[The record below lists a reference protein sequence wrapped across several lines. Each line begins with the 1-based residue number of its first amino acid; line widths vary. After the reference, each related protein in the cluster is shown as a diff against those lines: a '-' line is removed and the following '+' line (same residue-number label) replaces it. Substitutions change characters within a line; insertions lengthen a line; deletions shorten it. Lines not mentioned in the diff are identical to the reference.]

1 MDKALRGQGCV
12 MKRQKKADGGAMRDM
27 PENLKEYSEIRRQLE
42 DKKVN
47 KNVDQKKRS
56 IDNLRSIIE
65 DKTILI
71 NREQVEEKDQDINR
85 KIIWLTKIN
94 FLKVQKIKKNLNS

>member
-1 MDKALRGQGCV
+1 MDKALRGQGCI
-12 MKRQKKADGGAMRDM
+12 MKRQKKSTGGAMRDVS
-27 PENLKEYSEIRRQLE
+27 ENLKKYLE

-56 IDNLRSIIE
+56 IDNLKSIIE

-71 NREQVEEKDQDINR
+71 NREER
-85 KIIWLTKIN
+85 KRPKH
-94 FLKVQKIKKNLNS
+94 K

>member
-1 MDKALRGQGCV
+1 MDKALRGQGCI
-12 MKRQKKADGGAMRDM
+12 MKRQKKSNGGAMRDM
-27 PENLKEYSEIRRQLE
+27 PENLKEYLE

-56 IDNLRSIIE
+56 IDNLKSIIE

-71 NREQVEEKDQDINR
+71 NREER
-85 KIIWLTKIN
+85 KRPKH
-94 FLKVQKIKKNLNS
+94 K

>member
-1 MDKALRGQGCV
+1 MSKAMRGYGCV

-27 PENLKEYSEIRRQLE
+27 PENLKEYLE

-71 NREQVEEKDQDINR
+71 NIEQVRR
-85 KIIWLTKIN
+85 KRPRHK
-94 FLKVQKIKKNLNS
+94 

>member
-1 MDKALRGQGCV
+1 MDKALRGQGCI
-12 MKRQKKADGGAMRDM
+12 MKRQKKSSGGAMRDM
-27 PENLKEYSEIRRQLE
+27 PENLKEYLE

-56 IDNLRSIIE
+56 IDNLKSIIE

-71 NREQVEEKDQDINR
+71 NRER
-85 KIIWLTKIN
+85 KRPKH
-94 FLKVQKIKKNLNS
+94 K

>member
-1 MDKALRGQGCV
+1 MDKALRGQGCI
-12 MKRQKKADGGAMRDM
+12 MKRQKKSGGGAMRDM
-27 PENLKEYSEIRRQLE
+27 PENLKEYLE

-56 IDNLRSIIE
+56 IDNLKSIIE

-71 NREQVEEKDQDINR
+71 NREKLRR
-85 KIIWLTKIN
+85 KPKH
-94 FLKVQKIKKNLNS
+94 K

>member
-27 PENLKEYSEIRRQLE
+27 PENLKEYLE

-47 KNVDQKKRS
+47 KSVDQKNRPTDYERKRP
-56 IDNLRSIIE
+56 RH
-65 DKTILI
+65 K
-71 NREQVEEKDQDINR
+71 
-85 KIIWLTKIN
+85 
-94 FLKVQKIKKNLNS
+94 

>member
-42 DKKVN
+42 DEKVN

-71 NREQVEEKDQDINR
+71 NREQVRR
-85 KIIWLTKIN
+85 KRPRHK
-94 FLKVQKIKKNLNS
+94 

>member
-1 MDKALRGQGCV
+1 MDKALRGQGCI
-12 MKRQKKADGGAMRDM
+12 MKRQKKSSGGAMRDM
-27 PENLKEYSEIRRQLE
+27 PENLKEYLE

-56 IDNLRSIIE
+56 IDNLKSIIE

-71 NREQVEEKDQDINR
+71 NREKLR
-85 KIIWLTKIN
+85 KRPKH
-94 FLKVQKIKKNLNS
+94 K

>member
-1 MDKALRGQGCV
+1 MDKALRGQGCI
-12 MKRQKKADGGAMRDM
+12 MKRQKKSGGGAMRDM
-27 PENLKEYSEIRRQLE
+27 PENLKEYLE

-71 NREQVEEKDQDINR
+71 NREKLR
-85 KIIWLTKIN
+85 RTPKHK
-94 FLKVQKIKKNLNS
+94 

>member
-1 MDKALRGQGCV
+1 MSKAMRGYGCV

-27 PENLKEYSEIRRQLE
+27 PENLKEYLE

-71 NREQVEEKDQDINR
+71 NRERVRR
-85 KIIWLTKIN
+85 KPKH
-94 FLKVQKIKKNLNS
+94 K

>member
-1 MDKALRGQGCV
+1 MDKALRGQGCI
-12 MKRQKKADGGAMRDM
+12 MKRQKKSIGGAMRDVS
-27 PENLKEYSEIRRQLE
+27 ENLKEYLE

-56 IDNLRSIIE
+56 IDNLKSIID

-71 NREQVEEKDQDINR
+71 NREER
-85 KIIWLTKIN
+85 KRPKH
-94 FLKVQKIKKNLNS
+94 K

>member
-65 DKTILI
+65 TPKRKRPIHKS
-71 NREQVEEKDQDINR
+71 NINR
-85 KIIWLTKIN
+85 KK
-94 FLKVQKIKKNLNS
+94 

>member
-1 MDKALRGQGCV
+1 MDKALRGQGCI
-12 MKRQKKADGGAMRDM
+12 MKRQKKSSGGAMRDM
-27 PENLKEYSEIRRQLE
+27 PENLKEYLE

-56 IDNLRSIIE
+56 IDTLQSITE

-71 NREQVEEKDQDINR
+71 NREKLR
-85 KIIWLTKIN
+85 RTPKHK
-94 FLKVQKIKKNLNS
+94 

>member
-27 PENLKEYSEIRRQLE
+27 PENLKEYLE

-71 NREQVEEKDQDINR
+71 NRERVRR
-85 KIIWLTKIN
+85 KPKH
-94 FLKVQKIKKNLNS
+94 K

>member
-1 MDKALRGQGCV
+1 MDKALRGQGCI
-12 MKRQKKADGGAMRDM
+12 MKRQKKSGGGAMRDM
-27 PENLKEYSEIRRQLE
+27 PENLKKYLE

-71 NREQVEEKDQDINR
+71 NREKSR
-85 KIIWLTKIN
+85 RTPKHK
-94 FLKVQKIKKNLNS
+94 

>member
-27 PENLKEYSEIRRQLE
+27 PENLKEYLE
-42 DKKVN
+42 DRKPSALRPYTRQKGRNTFEVNPKKYDE
-47 KNVDQKKRS
+47 KG
-56 IDNLRSIIE
+56 NLRSIIE

-71 NREQVEEKDQDINR
+71 NREQVRR
-85 KIIWLTKIN
+85 KRPRHK
-94 FLKVQKIKKNLNS
+94 

>member
-27 PENLKEYSEIRRQLE
+27 PENLKEYLE

-65 DKTILI
+65 TPKRKRPIHKS
-71 NREQVEEKDQDINR
+71 NINR
-85 KIIWLTKIN
+85 KK
-94 FLKVQKIKKNLNS
+94 

>member
-1 MDKALRGQGCV
+1 MDKALRGQGCI

-27 PENLKEYSEIRRQLE
+27 PENLKEYLE

-56 IDNLRSIIE
+56 IDTIRSIIE
-65 DKTILI
+65 TPK
-71 NREQVEEKDQDINR
+71 R
-85 KIIWLTKIN
+85 KRPKH
-94 FLKVQKIKKNLNS
+94 K

>member
-1 MDKALRGQGCV
+1 MDKALRGQGCI
-12 MKRQKKADGGAMRDM
+12 MKRQKKSGGGAMRNM
-27 PENLKEYSEIRRQLE
+27 PENLKEYLE

-65 DKTILI
+65 DKTTLI
-71 NREQVEEKDQDINR
+71 NREKAR
-85 KIIWLTKIN
+85 RTPKHK
-94 FLKVQKIKKNLNS
+94 

>member
-27 PENLKEYSEIRRQLE
+27 PENLKEYLE

-56 IDNLRSIIE
+56 VDIIRSIIE
-65 DKTILI
+65 TPKRKRPIHKS
-71 NREQVEEKDQDINR
+71 NINR
-85 KIIWLTKIN
+85 KK
-94 FLKVQKIKKNLNS
+94 

>member
-27 PENLKEYSEIRRQLE
+27 PENLKEYLE

-71 NREQVEEKDQDINR
+71 NREQVRR
-85 KIIWLTKIN
+85 KRPRHK
-94 FLKVQKIKKNLNS
+94 

>member
-27 PENLKEYSEIRRQLE
+27 PENLKEYLE

-71 NREQVEEKDQDINR
+71 NREQMRR
-85 KIIWLTKIN
+85 KPKH
-94 FLKVQKIKKNLNS
+94 K

>member
-27 PENLKEYSEIRRQLE
+27 PENLKEYLE

-47 KNVDQKKRS
+47 KSVDQKKRS

-71 NREQVEEKDQDINR
+71 NREQVRR
-85 KIIWLTKIN
+85 KRPRHK
-94 FLKVQKIKKNLNS
+94 

>member
-1 MDKALRGQGCV
+1 
-12 MKRQKKADGGAMRDM
+12 MRDM
-27 PENLKEYSEIRRQLE
+27 PENLKEYLE

-56 IDNLRSIIE
+56 VDNLRSIIE

-71 NREQVEEKDQDINR
+71 NREKLR
-85 KIIWLTKIN
+85 RTPKHK
-94 FLKVQKIKKNLNS
+94 

>member
-1 MDKALRGQGCV
+1 MDKALRGQGCI
-12 MKRQKKADGGAMRDM
+12 MKRQKKSGGGAMRDM
-27 PENLKEYSEIRRQLE
+27 PENLKEYLE

-71 NREQVEEKDQDINR
+71 NRE
-85 KIIWLTKIN
+85 
-94 FLKVQKIKKNLNS
+94 KVRRNPKYK

>member
-1 MDKALRGQGCV
+1 MDKALRGQGCI
-12 MKRQKKADGGAMRDM
+12 MKRQKKSGGGAMRDM
-27 PENLKEYSEIRRQLE
+27 PENLKEYLE

-56 IDNLRSIIE
+56 VDNLRSIIE

-71 NREQVEEKDQDINR
+71 NREKLR
-85 KIIWLTKIN
+85 RTPKHK
-94 FLKVQKIKKNLNS
+94 

>member
-1 MDKALRGQGCV
+1 
-12 MKRQKKADGGAMRDM
+12 M
-27 PENLKEYSEIRRQLE
+27 PENLKEYLE

-71 NREQVEEKDQDINR
+71 NRERVRR
-85 KIIWLTKIN
+85 KPKH
-94 FLKVQKIKKNLNS
+94 K

>member
-1 MDKALRGQGCV
+1 MDKALRGQGCI
-12 MKRQKKADGGAMRDM
+12 MKRQKKSGGGAMRDM
-27 PENLKEYSEIRRQLE
+27 PENLKEYLE

-56 IDNLRSIIE
+56 IDNLKSIIE

-71 NREQVEEKDQDINR
+71 NREKLR
-85 KIIWLTKIN
+85 RTPKHK
-94 FLKVQKIKKNLNS
+94 

>member
-1 MDKALRGQGCV
+1 MDKALRGQGCI
-12 MKRQKKADGGAMRDM
+12 MKRQKKSSGGAMRDM
-27 PENLKEYSEIRRQLE
+27 PENLKEYLE

-56 IDNLRSIIE
+56 IDNLKSIIE

-71 NREQVEEKDQDINR
+71 NREER
-85 KIIWLTKIN
+85 KRPKH
-94 FLKVQKIKKNLNS
+94 K

>member
-1 MDKALRGQGCV
+1 MDKALRGQGCI

-27 PENLKEYSEIRRQLE
+27 PENLKEYLE

-71 NREQVEEKDQDINR
+71 NREQVRR
-85 KIIWLTKIN
+85 KRPRHK
-94 FLKVQKIKKNLNS
+94 